1 MKIKRMRLLLPPRMS
16 GTAHMDAR
24 LIAEAAAR
32 ALQGVQ
38 KIHGPVRVQ
47 VKGQGQPAMQI
58 SQQVS
63 RQIRRQA
70 RNLKQEG

>member
-1 MKIKRMRLLLPPRMS
+1 MKIRRMRLLLPSRMS
-16 GTAHMDAR
+16 GTVHMDAR

-32 ALQGVQ
+32 ALQGLQ

-47 VKGQGQPAMQI
+47 VQGQGQPAMRI
-58 SQQVS
+58 SQEVY

-70 RNLKQEG
+70 RNLKREG